1 MATMATMAT
10 GEGPQARFVLPIA
23 EGLELALLT
32 LGDAPR
38 LVRLVRDNLAR
49 LEPWLPFATA
59 AYDETAATDY
69 IRRSA
74 RDWASGRGLGLGI
87 WADGELAGAIGIH
100 NLSWDQGHAE
110 LGYWLA
116 AAFEGRG
123 LVTRSAERLLDWMFA
138 EAGLERAEIRA
149 AVDNAR
155 SRAVAERL
163 GFVEEGVSR
172 HASWV
177 AGRWL
182 DMAIYGQVRAEWQMR
197 RRMNAGQ

>member
-1 MATMATMAT
+1 
-10 GEGPQARFVLPIA
+10 
-23 EGLELALLT
+23 
-32 LGDAPR
+32 
-38 LVRLVRDNLAR
+38 
-49 LEPWLPFATA
+49 
-59 AYDETAATDY
+59 
-69 IRRSA
+69 
-74 RDWASGRGLGLGI
+74 
-87 WADGELAGAIGIH
+87 
-100 NLSWDQGHAE
+100 
-110 LGYWLA
+110 
-116 AAFEGRG
+116 
-123 LVTRSAERLLDWMFA
+123 MFA